1 MTMTI
6 ESMIALMVL
15 HAIIM
20 SYVAICFV
28 IPWQRRSIR
37 REALESRLRILE
49 HKRDKMAAYG
59 EELGEVWAEIEAIEH
74 ELKARAK

>member
-1 MTMTI
+1 MGFPDILTI
-6 ESMIALMVL
+6 
-15 HAIIM
+15 HIIL
-20 SYVAICFV
+20 VAWTSFAMFV
-28 IPWQRRSIR
+28 IFPAEEKRIK

-74 ELKARAK
+74 ELKEMGK